1 MGKFERDGFRSTF
14 MFQEIME
21 EPETII
27 NTVNSISSDIS
38 KAVNLIKNGKI
49 TYVVGSGTSY
59 HAAVIMQI
67 GMLKAGFPAIAVRSS
82 EFSCFT
88 PPGNVG
94 IVVLLISQSGESK
107 DIKDALNLCR
117 KNGYHTIGITNS
129 AKSTIATET
138 EVSIVTA
145 AGEERSLAATK
156 SHIAQLI
163 VSYLL
168 ISSLKEH
175 GKIED
180 YKEKSVDIA
189 SRIREIIDMN
199 KDYSKLARNIT
210 GRIVFLGDGTLHAE
224 AMEGALKFE
233 ETANMITEAYP
244 LGEYLH
250 GPIQVLRSDDTVII
264 LKGRDNKEYE
274 RLISRLNNFTKN
286 IITIGKSKESTIPI
300 PECEIE
306 DLDPILYIIPVQ
318 ILANIKTVDLGL
330 DPDKPTRLT
339 KVVK

>member
-1 MGKFERDGFRSTF
+1 MDKYESDSFRSTF
-14 MFQEIME
+14 MFREIME
-21 EPETII
+21 EPETIT
-27 NTVNSISSDIS
+27 NTVNSVISDVLR
-38 KAVNLIKNGKI
+38 AVNLIKKSKI

-59 HAAVIMQI
+59 HAAMIMQI
-67 GMLKAGFPAIAVRSS
+67 GMLKAGLPAIAVRSS
-82 EFSCFT
+82 EFSYFT
-88 PPGNVG
+88 PPDNVG
-94 IVVLLISQSGESK
+94 IVVVLISQSGESK
-107 DIKDALNLCR
+107 DIKDALNLCL

-129 AKSTIATET
+129 PKSSISTGT
-138 EVSIVTA
+138 EVSVVTV

-156 SHIAQLI
+156 SHVAQLI

-168 ISSLKEH
+168 VSSLNDH

-180 YKEKSVDIA
+180 CIEKCIGIA
-189 SRIREIIDMN
+189 SRIKEIIDRN
-199 KDYSKLARNIT
+199 KDYSDLARGIT